1 MFRRNMARIYSN
13 DHLKNAV
20 TQVAV
25 STMKMERL
33 YRPEGLFIIVE
44 SNWKLR
50 QSNCMIII
58 MSAYLTNS

>member
-33 YRPEGLFIIVE
+33 YRPERLFIIVE
-44 SNWKLR
+44 SN
-50 QSNCMIII
+50 
-58 MSAYLTNS
+58 